1 MPSVRNLES
10 SRMVGRA
17 ARVAL
22 LLRWPRLPPCGLFYF
37 LFFIFC
43 WLMGSDDVSLREVS
57 LMALFCAG
65 RLWRHSPAS
74 SPSSFSSS
82 SSSSSSFQLSIM
94 SPLPFA
100 LTYALWSRLAFRT
113 ALMTAQALQRPIHGT
128 FLLYDDTG
136 LLALAP
142 QTVSVVPPGPPI
154 RVAHSD
160 LSSTH
165 TPTAASS

>member
-1 MPSVRNLES
+1 
-10 SRMVGRA
+10 
-17 ARVAL
+17 
-22 LLRWPRLPPCGLFYF
+22 
-37 LFFIFC
+37 
-43 WLMGSDDVSLREVS
+43 
-57 LMALFCAG
+57 MALFCAG
-65 RLWRHSPAS
+65 RLWRHSLAS

-82 SSSSSSFQLSIM
+82 SSSSFQLSIV

-142 QTVSVVPPGPPI
+142 QTVSVAPPGPPI
-154 RVAHSD
+154 HVAHPSE
-160 LSSTH
+160 LSTP